1 MTIATIAVDAKPPQR
16 IKFAYGTNRD
26 GWLLVFDV
34 ITSHGHQH
42 LY

>member
-1 MTIATIAVDAKPPQR
+1 MPIATIAVDAKPLQR
-16 IKFAYGTNRD
+16 IEFACSTNRD

-34 ITSHGHQH
+34 ITSHGHQR